1 MKIRVVLGDD
11 HGIVREGLVALLQRE
26 ADIEVIAEAR
36 DGAQLIQLARQLKP
50 DVVIT
55 DLSMPILNGMEVI
68 ARLSAEALPCKL
80 LCLSVNDQPE
90 KVVAAIDAG
99 ASGYVLK
106 DNSYEELARGI
117 RRVMANQIY
126 MSGELIGTVMQSCRS
141 NTAHFEPIKLPR
153 LTAREREVA
162 QLFSEGQTTQAI
174 ANRLHLSTKTIA
186 THREHI
192 FSKLGIQTIAELTR
206 YVVRE
211 GLNGYKN

>member
-26 ADIEVIAEAR
+26 PDIEVIAEAR

-68 ARLSAEALPCKL
+68 TRLSAEALPCKL
-80 LCLSVNDQPE
+80 LCLSVHDQAE
-90 KVVAAIDAG
+90 KVVAALDAG

-126 MSGELIGTVMQSCRS
+126 LSGELIGTVMHSCRQP
-141 NTAHFEPIKLPR
+141 TAHYEAIKLPR

-211 GLNGYKN
+211 GLSSPLN